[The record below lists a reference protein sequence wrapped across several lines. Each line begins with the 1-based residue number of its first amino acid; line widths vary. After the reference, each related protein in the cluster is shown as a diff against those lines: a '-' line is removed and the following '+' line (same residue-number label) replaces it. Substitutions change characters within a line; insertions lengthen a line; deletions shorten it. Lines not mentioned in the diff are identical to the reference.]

1 MKSKLSLLLLSC
13 LICFA
18 VGTLQSCSDD
28 DDDNTR
34 VITIDPN
41 HHPILLGTSK
51 SDTYKLGNSVTVR
64 SESGPKKHQDNR
76 SSDNFSTSTL
86 KNGEYGTPKYMIVSC
101 PENVSFR
108 VCIDEKGV
116 DGELNDDVYN
126 GAILPYEDS
135 DKFYIANPKNAS
147 SNFDVKFTAF
157 YPEPNYT
164 FTSSPGRALV
174 GQDHRAGFNFVLPT
188 NFARFKVHC
197 SNPDATFGI
206 YEDVTGSD
214 NKIALNVKDG
224 DYINLSCSKRNYYLY
239 SPNSSKPF
247 QVLFEPVTVAW
258 MTDLNDDT
266 SIADISMV
274 GTHDTGTYALEYNV
288 TGWSKC
294 QNMDIRQQLEF
305 GVRYFDLRVTDDMEL
320 EHGGLPCDV
329 SFDHVVTQTTT
340 FLDENPKE
348 AVIFEITGDK
358 FGTNFESYLDSHP
371 TAKDYFWMGDT
382 VPTLGDVRGKIL
394 VFRRYSLSSGSQGI
408 DFYSDGV
415 WPYDGSKEGTNPDGV
430 KYYIEDRYFRASSSD
445 DHDTHEKTDTLNVAI
460 DYKLANKGVL
470 CIAFSSISFSVSHTP
485 YEFMWGGGAPAVDPK
500 MCESMSSKLATLSD
514 DVNCV
519 GIIVMD
525 YYNNNGHDDHT
536 HLVEKIINTNFKKN
550 NKPFDISRLHSS
562 YD

>member
-1 MKSKLSLLLLSC
+1 MKTKFSLLMLSF
-13 LICFA
+13 LMCFA
-18 VGTLQSCSDD
+18 VGVLQSCSDD
-28 DDDNTR
+28 DDDNSR

-41 HHPILLGTSK
+41 HRPIHLGTSK
-51 SDTYKLGNSVTVR
+51 TDTYKLGNSVTVR
-64 SESGPKKHQDNR
+64 SEKGPQKHQDNR

-86 KNGEYGTPKYMIVSC
+86 KNGDYGTPKYMVVSC

-108 VCIDEKGV
+108 VCIDKKGT
-116 DGELNDDVYN
+116 DGEFSNDVYD

-135 DKFYIANPKNAS
+135 DKLYIANPQKAEND
-147 SNFDVKFTAF
+147 FDVKFTAF
-157 YPEPNYT
+157 YPESNYT

-174 GQDHRAGFNFVLPT
+174 GQDHRAGDNFVLPT
-188 NFARFKVHC
+188 TFARFKVHC
-197 SNPDATFGI
+197 SNADATFGI

-239 SPNSSKPF
+239 SPNSSTPF

-258 MTDLNDDT
+258 MSELSDDL

-274 GTHDTGTYALEYNV
+274 GTHDTGTYALEYNI
-288 TGWSKC
+288 TGDSKC

-358 FGTNFESYLDSHP
+358 FGNNFKSYLESHP
-371 TAKDYFWMGDT
+371 SANDYFWMGNT
-382 VPTLGDVRGKIL
+382 VPTLGTLRGKIMI
-394 VFRRYSLSSGSQGI
+394 VRRYSIGSEPQGL
-408 DFYSDGV
+408 DFYSNGV
-415 WPYDGSKEGTNPDGV
+415 WPDDCSKEGTNPDGV
-430 KYYIEDRYFRASSSD
+430 KYFIEDRYFKAFPIVE
-445 DHDTHEKTDTLNVAI
+445 HDTHEKTTLLNEAI
-460 DYKLANKGVL
+460 DFKLANKGVL
-470 CIAFSSISFSVSHTP
+470 CIAFSSISFSAAHTP
-485 YEFMWGGGAPAVDPK
+485 FDFMWGGGSSEVNPR
-500 MCESMSSKLATLSD
+500 MCDSMSSKLATLSD

-525 YYNNNGHDDHT
+525 YYNKNGHDDYT
-536 HLVEKIINTNFKKN
+536 HLVEKIINTNFDKN
-550 NKPFDISRLHSS
+550 HKPFDISKLHSS
-562 YD
+562 ND